1 MLVKIYVSY
10 KKGVLDPQGK
20 AVLESLKS
28 LGYTEFENVRVG
40 KYFEIN
46 ISDNI
51 KDKSLIEEKI
61 KEINKQEEN
70 AAAEYMQTQYIK
82 KRGEKNVI

>member
-46 ISDNI
+46 ISDDI

-61 KEINKQEEN
+61 KEIS
-70 AAAEYMQTQYIK
+70 
-82 KRGEKNVI
+82 EKVLSNPIMEIYKYEIIET

>member
-40 KYFEIN
+40 KYFEIS
-46 ISDNI
+46 IDDEI
-51 KDKSLIEEKI
+51 QEPELIEKKI
-61 KEINKQEEN
+61 KEIS
-70 AAAEYMQTQYIK
+70 
-82 KRGEKNVI
+82 EKVLSNPIMEVYSYEFVK

>member
-40 KYFEIN
+40 KYFEVFIN
-46 ISDNI
+46 DNI

-61 KEINKQEEN
+61 KEIS
-70 AAAEYMQTQYIK
+70 
-82 KRGEKNVI
+82 EKVLSNPIMEVYKYEIIDD

>member
-28 LGYTEFENVRVG
+28 LGYKEFENVRVG
-40 KYFEIN
+40 KYFEIT
-46 ISDNI
+46 IDDNI
-51 KDKSLIEEKI
+51 KDKSVIETKI
-61 KEINKQEEN
+61 KEIS
-70 AAAEYMQTQYIK
+70 
-82 KRGEKNVI
+82 EKVLSNPIMEVYKYEIIE

>member
-40 KYFEIN
+40 KYFEVF

-61 KEINKQEEN
+61 KEIS
-70 AAAEYMQTQYIK
+70 
-82 KRGEKNVI
+82 EKVLSNPIMEVYKYEIIDD